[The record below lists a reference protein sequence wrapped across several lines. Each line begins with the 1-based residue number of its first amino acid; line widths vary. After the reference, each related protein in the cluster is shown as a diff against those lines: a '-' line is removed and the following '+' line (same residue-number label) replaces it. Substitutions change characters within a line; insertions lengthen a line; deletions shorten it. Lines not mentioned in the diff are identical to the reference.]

1 MITHPSWT
9 LYQNP
14 FENQKPHGIH
24 VPLISMRIHAIAH
37 ICVDVIQHGVA
48 ICVTMGK
55 KVTSHYLDEADVWSC
70 SKLKTHWGKCYTW
83 GSATRGIYTAN
94 FPHDIYMW
102 KICSFAAVYFQ
113 KSHPCCRKKMCIEC
127 TQKLACIADLQF
139 RFVVNIS
146 PFTSIG
152 KTKSTIKFHCWRN
165 CRCTAKAA
173 TVDFK
178 HI

>member
-1 MITHPSWT
+1 MDSVSESIWKPKTTWNTCPIDFNE
-9 LYQNP
+9 NP
-14 FENQKPHGIH
+14 CHSSH
-24 VPLISMRIHAIAH
+24 
-37 ICVDVIQHGVA
+37 CVDVIQHGVA

-113 KSHPCCRKKMCIEC
+113 KSHPCCRKKNVHRMYAEIVMHRGSSVQICCEYFPIY
-127 TQKLACIADLQF
+127 F
-139 RFVVNIS
+139 N
-146 PFTSIG
+146 G